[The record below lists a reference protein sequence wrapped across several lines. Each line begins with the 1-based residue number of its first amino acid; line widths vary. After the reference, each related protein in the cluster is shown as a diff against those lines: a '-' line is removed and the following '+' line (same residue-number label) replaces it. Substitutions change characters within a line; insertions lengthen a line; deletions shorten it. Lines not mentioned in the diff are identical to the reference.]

1 MKLGLVS
8 LGCSKNTVDSE
19 NMLGILISEG
29 KLKLV
34 EDLKEAEVIIVNT
47 CAFIE
52 DAKMESIETILN
64 IISYKK
70 NYNLKKLIVAGCLSE
85 RYKEELLKEMP
96 EIDAVVGT
104 GDVEKIYEVIKSTLT
119 GKKEVVVGNL
129 EFLPTVDTK
138 RVLINNNHSA
148 YIKISE
154 GCDKRCTYCIIPRL
168 RGDLRSRKIED
179 IVSETKNL
187 ASQGVKE
194 LNILAQE
201 TTEYG
206 KDIYGKFSL
215 AKLLK
220 EIVKIDGIEWIRLYY
235 MYPNSI
241 TDELIQVIKEEP
253 KICKYFDVPVQHIS
267 DDILKNMARA
277 KSGEEVKKILNKIRE
292 AIPEATIRTSLIVG
306 FPGETNENYQ
316 ELKEFV
322 KEFKFNYIGVFKYSR
337 EEETVAYS
345 LPNQVSEEVKE
356 KRWADLLNVQGKIV
370 ESINEKY
377 IGKEVEIIIDGISSE
392 SEYMLE
398 GRMRS
403 QALDIDGKVLTSD
416 GTAKKGDIVKVKI
429 EQRFQYDFIGPI
441 V

>member
-19 NMLGILISEG
+19 NMLGILINEG

-52 DAKMESIETILN
+52 EAKMESIETILN

-85 RYKEELLKEMP
+85 RYKEELLEEIP

-104 GDVEKIYEVIKSTLT
+104 GDVEKIYEVMKSTLT
-119 GKKEVVVGNL
+119 GKKEVAVGNL
-129 EFLPTVDTK
+129 DFLPTVDTK

-154 GCDKRCTYCIIPRL
+154 GCDKKCTYCIIPKL
-168 RGDLRSRKIED
+168 RGDLRSRHIED
-179 IVSETKNL
+179 IVLEAKNL

-194 LNILAQE
+194 LNVLAQE

-215 AKLLK
+215 AELLR
-220 EIVKIDGIEWIRLYY
+220 EIVKVDGIEWIRLYY

-253 KICKYFDVPVQHIS
+253 KICKYFDVPIQHIS
-267 DDILKNMARA
+267 DEILRNMARA
-277 KSGEEVKKILNKIRE
+277 KSGEEVKKILSKIRK

-306 FPGETNENYQ
+306 FPGETDENYQ
-316 ELKEFV
+316 ELKKFV
-322 KEFKFNYIGVFKYSR
+322 KEFKFDYIGVFKYSR
-337 EEETVAYS
+337 EEDTVAYS

-356 KRWADLLNVQGKIV
+356 KRWADLLNVQGEIV

>member
-1 MKLGLVS
+1 MKIGLVS

-19 NMLGILISEG
+19 NMLGILINEG

-52 DAKMESIETILN
+52 EAKMESIETILN

-85 RYKEELLKEMP
+85 RYKEELLEEIP

-104 GDVEKIYEVIKSTLT
+104 GDVEKIYEVMKSTLT
-119 GKKEVVVGNL
+119 GKKEVAVGNL
-129 EFLPTVDTK
+129 DFLPTVDTK

-154 GCDKRCTYCIIPRL
+154 GCDKKCTYCIIPKL
-168 RGDLRSRKIED
+168 RGDLRSRHIED
-179 IVSETKNL
+179 IVLEAKNL

-194 LNILAQE
+194 LNVLAQE

-215 AKLLK
+215 AELLR
-220 EIVKIDGIEWIRLYY
+220 EIVKVDGIEWIRLYY

-253 KICKYFDVPVQHIS
+253 KICKYFDVPIQHIS
-267 DDILKNMARA
+267 DEILRNMARA
-277 KSGEEVKKILNKIRE
+277 KSGEEVKKILSKIRK

-316 ELKEFV
+316 ELKKFV
-322 KEFKFNYIGVFKYSR
+322 KEFKFDYIGVFKYSR
-337 EEETVAYS
+337 EEDTVAYS

-356 KRWADLLNVQGKIV
+356 KRWADLLNVQGEIV